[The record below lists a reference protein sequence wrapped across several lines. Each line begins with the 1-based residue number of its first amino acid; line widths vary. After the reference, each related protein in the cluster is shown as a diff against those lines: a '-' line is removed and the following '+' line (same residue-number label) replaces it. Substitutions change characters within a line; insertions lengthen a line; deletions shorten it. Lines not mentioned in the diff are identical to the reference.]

1 MPRQLTSREE
11 ILDSS
16 AALAKE
22 HGLDAIIIRGVAT
35 ARGVSTGTI
44 YNYFPSRDELVAATA
59 ERLFGEAF
67 YEGFCHPEPDES
79 YLAYCERLY
88 SSLHERLSSSGSGW
102 LAQLQGLEPGAREAG
117 RRRMEELLSHMLRGL
132 EDVLAADPQVRADHL
147 SGDLSVEAVCRLTL
161 NGMFDAVRR
170 GDPDCRTLLAL
181 VERAL
186 YE

>member
-16 AALAKE
+16 AAVAKG
-22 HGLDAIIIRGVAT
+22 HGLDAISIRGVAT

-102 LAQLQGLEPGAREAG
+102 L
-117 RRRMEELLSHMLRGL
+117 RM
-132 EDVLAADPQVRADHL
+132 
-147 SGDLSVEAVCRLTL
+147 VCRIEATQAARLGVIQSSCVTRT
-161 NGMFDAVRR
+161 APARR
-170 GDPDCRTLLAL
+170 SAHRLCQWPGPESRQPGTMTMEGLMDKAFGLIR
-181 VERAL
+181 
-186 YE
+186 

>member
-1 MPRQLTSREE
+1 
-11 ILDSS
+11 
-16 AALAKE
+16 
-22 HGLDAIIIRGVAT
+22 
-35 ARGVSTGTI
+35 
-44 YNYFPSRDELVAATA
+44 
-59 ERLFGEAF
+59 
-67 YEGFCHPEPDES
+67 
-79 YLAYCERLY
+79 
-88 SSLHERLSSSGSGW
+88 
-102 LAQLQGLEPGAREAG
+102 
-117 RRRMEELLSHMLRGL
+117 MEELLSHMLRGL